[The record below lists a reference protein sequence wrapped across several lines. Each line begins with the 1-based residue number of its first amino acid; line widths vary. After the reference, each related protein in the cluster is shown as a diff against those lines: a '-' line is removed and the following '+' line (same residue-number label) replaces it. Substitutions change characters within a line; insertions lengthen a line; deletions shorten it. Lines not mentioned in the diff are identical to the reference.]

1 MYFNFHVKVVH
12 LLANIGYQAMQIFPS
27 KKIISM
33 WHFSAVGTFT
43 GLTNDFDPKQDPER
57 DLGRL
62 KLSCPVLSV
71 CTFHFT
77 ALLSRICTFMLEKL

>member
-1 MYFNFHVKVVH
+1 MLGEDISLVYFNFHVKVVH

-43 GLTNDFDPKQDPER
+43 GLTNDFGMFSPREI
-57 DLGRL
+57 L
-62 KLSCPVLSV
+62 
-71 CTFHFT
+71 
-77 ALLSRICTFMLEKL
+77 I